1 MYISPLERYGF
12 MRPEASG
19 GAGIVNIYVHM
30 AKQLSISLIVPLV
43 SPSKDRFIPS
53 PHHNTDLRTARPNHL
68 A

>member
-1 MYISPLERYGF
+1 MSPLEQYGF

-30 AKQLSISLIVPLV
+30 AKQLSISLIAPLV
-43 SPSKDRFIPS
+43 SHTRVRFILF
-53 PHHNTDLRTARPNHL
+53 PHHNIDLRTARPNHL